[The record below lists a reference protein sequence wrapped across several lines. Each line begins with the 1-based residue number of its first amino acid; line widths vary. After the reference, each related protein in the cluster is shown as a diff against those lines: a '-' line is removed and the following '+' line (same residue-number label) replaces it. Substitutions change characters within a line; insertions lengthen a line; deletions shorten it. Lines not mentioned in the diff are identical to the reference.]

1 MMLVTS
7 ILTHLPH
14 DFWQMT
20 SPSIHPSIGPSIDL
34 RLAINDLAISREGGL
49 LIQGL
54 NLELKAGQVLFL
66 RGANGSGKTTLLRAL
81 AKLIPLH
88 HGQYAINGVPH
99 TADHAALMRQLLLV
113 GHRNA
118 GVEHLNVIS
127 SLRLMASL
135 MNIEASPEKI
145 PEKIPEQIRKKIM
158 TSLDALGIKP
168 LAERQISHL
177 SAGQQRRLA
186 LARLMLAADM
196 THRLWLIDEPF
207 NALDDDAARRL
218 CDIITSY
225 CSQGGSAVISGHGT
239 MPLTPDMTLT
249 LGTSPSG
256 ELS

>member
-1 MMLVTS
+1 MMLITP

-20 SPSIHPSIGPSIDL
+20 LPSLHPSIHP
-34 RLAINDLAISREGGL
+34 RLAINDLAISRGGAL
-49 LIQGL
+49 LIEGL

-66 RGANGSGKTTLLRAL
+66 RGANGCGKTTLLRAL
-81 AKLIPLH
+81 AKLIPLR
-88 HGQYAINGVPH
+88 HGQYAINGVQH
-99 TADHAALMRQLLLV
+99 KADHATLMRQLLLV

-118 GVEHLNVIS
+118 GFEHLNVIS

-135 MNIEASPEKI
+135 MNIETSPKQI
-145 PEKIPEQIRKKIM
+145 TEQITEQIM
-158 TSLDALGIKP
+158 AALDKMGIKP
-168 LAERQISHL
+168 LAEPQISHL

-207 NALDDDAARRL
+207 NTLDDNAASRL

-225 CSQGGSAVISGHGT
+225 CNHGGSAVISGHGT
-239 MPLTPDMTLT
+239 MPLIPDMTLT
-249 LGTSPSG
+249 LGITPSG